1 MLTNTA
7 PILILL
13 LLAIT
18 FLYSSFEKLTDW
30 NGTMTWLQSHFA
42 NTFVIKHLKICLIL
56 VLVMEIITGVFC
68 VSGIIEL
75 LQKPSSK
82 IAWYAAVFSCLTL
95 LALLFG
101 QRIAKD
107 YDGAR
112 TIVIYFI
119 PAVVLVYW
127 L

>member
-1 MLTNTA
+1 MLSNTA

-13 LLAIT
+13 LLALT

-30 NGTMTWLQSHFA
+30 NGTMNWLQSHFA
-42 NTFVIKHLKICLIL
+42 NTFVVKYLKICLIL

-75 LQKPSSK
+75 ALKPTSK
-82 IAWYAAVFSCLTL
+82 IAWYAAVFSCFTL

>member
-1 MLTNTA
+1 MITNAA
-7 PILILL
+7 PIMILL

-18 FLYSSFEKLTDW
+18 FLYSTFEKMTDW
-30 NGTMTWLQSHFA
+30 KGTMTWLQSHFA
-42 NTFVIKHLKICLIL
+42 NSFIFKYLKICLIL
-56 VLVMEIITGVFC
+56 VLLMEIITGVFC

-75 LQKPSSK
+75 LLKPTSK
-82 IAWYAAVFSCLTL
+82 IAWYAAVFSCFTL

-119 PAVVLVYW
+119 PAIILLYW

>member
-1 MLTNTA
+1 MMTNAA

-42 NTFVIKHLKICLIL
+42 NTFVVKYLKICLIL

-68 VSGIIEL
+68 VSGVIEL
-75 LQKPSSK
+75 VLKPTSK
-82 IAWYAAVFSCLTL
+82 IPWYAAVFSCLTL

-112 TIVIYFI
+112 KIVIYFI
-119 PAVVLVYW
+119 PGVVLVFW

>member
-1 MLTNTA
+1 MMTNAA

-42 NTFVIKHLKICLIL
+42 NTFVVKYLKICLIL

-68 VSGIIEL
+68 ISGIIEL
-75 LQKPSSK
+75 ALKPMSK

>member
-1 MLTNTA
+1 MTNAA

-42 NTFVIKHLKICLIL
+42 NTFVVRYLKIYLVL

-75 LQKPSSK
+75 ALKPSSK

>member
-1 MLTNTA
+1 MTNAA

-18 FLYSSFEKLTDW
+18 FLYSCFEKLTDW

-42 NTFVIKHLKICLIL
+42 NTFVVKYLKICLIL
-56 VLVMEIITGVFC
+56 VLVMEIITGIFC

-75 LQKPSSK
+75 ALKPTSK

-107 YDGAR
+107 YDGAK
-112 TIVIYFI
+112 TLVIYFI